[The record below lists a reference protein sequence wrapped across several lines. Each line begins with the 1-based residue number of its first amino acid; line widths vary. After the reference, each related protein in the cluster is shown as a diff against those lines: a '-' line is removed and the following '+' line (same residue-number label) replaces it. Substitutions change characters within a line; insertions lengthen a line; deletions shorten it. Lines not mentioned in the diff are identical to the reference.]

1 MWKIVFYRKD
11 NLEEPVRNFI
21 VNLPTKERAKV
32 AQEIENIRSEG
43 IYLGLPFVKKIAGKE
58 YKGLWELR
66 VRFGSDYIRIIYFLN
81 TKKTFVLLHGFKK
94 KTNRTPKRELETA
107 KGRMIEYKNK
117 KEIIKEDY
125 GMGRI

>member
-1 MWKIVFYRKD
+1 MWRIVFYKKD

-21 VNLPTKERAKV
+21 VTLPVKERAKV

-43 IYLGLPFVKKIAGKE
+43 IYLGPPFVKKLVGRE

-66 VRFGSDYIRIIYFLN
+66 VRFGSGYIRIIYFLH

-94 KTNRTPKRELETA
+94 KTNRTPKRELEIA
-107 KGRMIEYKNK
+107 KRRMIEYKN
-117 KEIIKEDY
+117 
-125 GMGRI
+125 RRR

>member
-1 MWKIVFYRKD
+1 LLYYKLNVEDSILQKRQP
-11 NLEEPVRNFI
+11 EEPVRDFI
-21 VNLPTKERAKV
+21 VNLPGKERAKV
-32 AQEIENIRSEG
+32 VQEIENIRSEG

-66 VRFGSDYIRIIYFLN
+66 VRFGSDYIRIIYFLH

-107 KGRMIEYKNK
+107 KGRMIEYKN
-117 KEIIKEDY
+117 
-125 GMGRI
+125 RRR

>member
-11 NLEEPVRNFI
+11 SLEEPVRNFI

-43 IYLGLPFVKKIAGKE
+43 IYLGLPFVKKLSGKE

-66 VRFGSDYIRIIYFLN
+66 VRFGSDYVRIIYFLH
-81 TKKTFVLLHGFKK
+81 TEKTFVLLHGFKK
-94 KTNRTPKRELETA
+94 KTNRAPKRELETA
-107 KGRMIEYKNK
+107 KRRMIEYKN
-117 KEIIKEDY
+117 
-125 GMGRI
+125 RRR

>member
-43 IYLGLPFVKKIAGKE
+43 IYLSLPFVKKIAGKE

-66 VRFGSDYIRIIYFLN
+66 VRFGSEYIRIIYFLHIKN
-81 TKKTFVLLHGFKK
+81 TFVLLHGFKK
-94 KTNRTPKRELETA
+94 KTNKIPKRELEIA
-107 KGRMIEYKNK
+107 KNRMIEYKN
-117 KEIIKEDY
+117 
-125 GMGRI
+125 RRS